1 MVMKDYQIRTKVVIQ
16 NTFNIKSES
25 EEQALKS
32 IQNIV
37 KNGNIFYYDLKNNGK
52 KTIQYQAYERK
63 NNKLKK
69 GKIKDKLYDL

>member
-1 MVMKDYQIRTKVVIQ
+1 MKDYQIRTKVVIE
-16 NTFNIKSES
+16 NTFNIKAES

-37 KNGNIFYYDLKNNGK
+37 KNSNIFYYDLKNNGK

>member
-1 MVMKDYQIRTKVVIQ
+1 MKDYQIRTKVVIQ